1 MQRRIVIEGYKERL
15 EEAVYQSGMTKKEI
29 ARLMGMDRK
38 VLQPENRYCQ
48 MGAGALMKFCAI
60 TGVSA
65 DWMLGLRKEMKP

>member
-38 VLQPENRYCQ
+38 VLLPKSYGWQ
-48 MGAGALMKFCAI
+48 MGSGALARFCAV

>member
-29 ARLMGMDRK
+29 ARLMGMGRK
-38 VLQPENRYCQ
+38 VLQPDTIYCQ
-48 MGAGALMKFCAI
+48 MGAGALMRFCAI

-65 DWMLGLRKEMKP
+65 DWMLGLKKEMKL